1 MNRTIQYG
9 IDKETSLVWS
19 RVGSQVALPVLQYDK
34 MVPETN
40 FRTVY
45 ELEIFDVI
53 ELVGS
58 LGNVKWTR
66 KIPTS
71 IKDLHRV
78 FWGMK
83 PLGE

>member
-1 MNRTIQYG
+1 
-9 IDKETSLVWS
+9 
-19 RVGSQVALPVLQYDK
+19 
-34 MVPETN
+34 MVSDDN
-40 FRTVY
+40 YQTVY

-71 IKDLHRV
+71 IKDRHRG